1 MAFAKSE
8 DMKKLFFGLTL
19 LLFLACKNNNNNSGT
34 SSDNDET
41 NTEKSESNKKITK
54 RDLSI
59 TPANSYND
67 LFLDSADIA
76 KFIADQKLNDTLT
89 RRIRSFYNARN
100 YQFAWFASDGLTE
113 QAREFWNLH
122 QYYTTYNKDK
132 SLTDKNLQKR
142 MQHLVTAEDLVIKAS
157 EKSSLNTELLLTQH
171 FIQYIL
177 KNYETGVIKRKELER
192 FVPRKKE
199 DAMYLADSLLTK
211 KHKDNKYYEDTN
223 EQYKK
228 LKDQLQNYYNIAK
241 NGGWPA
247 IISEKKKYKKGM
259 SSPEILSIK
268 RRLQATGD
276 LAATDTTTV
285 YDDKLEEAIKTFQIR
300 HGYTPNGVISAALI
314 KDMNVPVE
322 QRIQQ
327 LLINMNRMRWMP
339 NKPSGNLIMVNIPEF
354 VLHFYEGNT
363 KVRDMPVV
371 VGKEGHNTVAFT
383 GSLNQVVFSPYW
395 NVTPDIVKEEIIPAM
410 QKDPD
415 YLARNEMEQTGEE
428 DGIPVIRQL
437 PGEKNSLGKVKF
449 LFPNDFNIYFH
460 DTPAKGLFEKDKRA
474 YSHGCIRL
482 SDPVW
487 LANYLLRDQKEWTP
501 EKTDE
506 AMNKGE
512 EQFVKLKKPVPVFI
526 TYYTAWVDE
535 NGLLNFRDD
544 IYNHDEKLARK
555 MFVNPFSSAIEKTD
569 ISKNKE
575 KKQD

>member
-1 MAFAKSE
+1 
-8 DMKKLFFGLTL
+8 MKNLFFCLTL
-19 LLFLACKNNNNNSGT
+19 ITLFFACKNDNNAEN
-34 SSDNDET
+34 SSDTEET
-41 NTEKSESNKKITK
+41 NGEKLEKDKKVTK

-59 TPANSYND
+59 TPANSYNN
-67 LFLDSADIA
+67 LFLDSTFVE
-76 KFIADQKLNDTLT
+76 KFIAENKLNDTLT
-89 RRIRSFYNARN
+89 RRIKSFYNARN

-113 QAREFWNLH
+113 QARQFWNLH
-122 QYYTTYNKDK
+122 QYYTTYSNNK
-132 SLTDKNLQKR
+132 SLTDKSLQKK
-142 MQHLVTAEDLVIKAS
+142 MQRLVTEEDLVINSSNKL
-157 EKSSLNTELLLTQH
+157 SLNTELLLTQH

-177 KNYETGVIKRKELER
+177 NNYETGIIKRKELER

-211 KHKDNKYYEDTN
+211 KHKDNKYYENTN

-259 SSPEILSIK
+259 SSPEMLSIK

-276 LAATDTTTV
+276 LAVTDTTIV

-327 LLINMNRMRWMP
+327 LLINMDRMRWMP
-339 NKPSGNLIMVNIPEF
+339 NKPEGNLIIVNIPEF
-354 VLHFYEGNT
+354 VLQVFEGKT

-371 VGKEGHNTVAFT
+371 VGKEGHNTMAFT
-383 GSLNQVVFSPYW
+383 GNLNQVVFSPYW
-395 NVTPDIVKEEIIPAM
+395 NITPDIIKEEIIPAM
-410 QKDPD
+410 EKDPN

-428 DGIPVIRQL
+428 EGIPVIRQL
-437 PGEKNSLGKVKF
+437 PGDKNSLGKVKF

-487 LANYLLRDQKEWTP
+487 LANYLVKDQKTWTP
-501 EKTDE
+501 EKIDE

-512 EQFVKLKKPVPVFI
+512 EQFVKLKNPVPVFI

-544 IYNHDEKLARK
+544 IYNHDAKLARK
-555 MFVNPFSSAIEKTD
+555 MFVNPFSSSIEKTD
-569 ISKNKE
+569 LSKNKSE
-575 KKQD
+575 